1 MHGISEL
8 VSVVKWP
15 IHVQTS
21 EHFKNNK
28 APSAGISASERRPCL
43 ADRFMSSMK
52 PCFKNFVLILKGKAY
67 KEAYLFFIGSVFK
80 SGFVKIVLMR

>member
-28 APSAGISASERRPCL
+28 TPSAGISASERRPCL

-52 PCFKNFVLILKGKAY
+52 PCFKNFVNFKRKLTY
-67 KEAYLFFIGSVFK
+67 FFIGCVFK
-80 SGFVKIVLMR
+80 SGFVEIVLMR